1 MEVFEMAKMGR
12 PKVDKPADKKVTVRF
27 TEEEHE
33 LLIEYTTKHD
43 LTMTQVVKLAVME
56 KLMADQK

>member
-1 MEVFEMAKMGR
+1 MAKMGR

-43 LTMTQVVKLAVME
+43 YDASCQTGSYGE
-56 KLMADQK
+56 ING